1 MRKYI
6 RQIGLVCG
14 ILLLYCCSDLVE
26 RKKVGV
32 WDDNIKLST
41 KTVEFKFSK
50 DSITINTGGE
60 GWWVNCISVDD
71 NNYHDFE
78 GINMESSTYLIQRD
92 DIIFKRVDEKTIFI
106 KAGENPLER
115 DRIIRVSLEAG
126 DYFDGITIT
135 QRSKTN

>member
-14 ILLLYCCSDLVE
+14 ILLLYSCSDLVE
-26 RKKVGV
+26 KKMGI

-41 KTVEFKFSK
+41 KTVEFEFSK
-50 DSITINTGGE
+50 DSITIKTGGE
-60 GWWVNCISVDD
+60 GWWVNCISVED

-78 GINMESSTYLIQRD
+78 SINMESSTYLIQRD

-106 KAGENPLER
+106 KAGENPLKR
-115 DRIIRVSLEAG
+115 DRIIRVSLEEG

-135 QRSKTN
+135 QKSKTN